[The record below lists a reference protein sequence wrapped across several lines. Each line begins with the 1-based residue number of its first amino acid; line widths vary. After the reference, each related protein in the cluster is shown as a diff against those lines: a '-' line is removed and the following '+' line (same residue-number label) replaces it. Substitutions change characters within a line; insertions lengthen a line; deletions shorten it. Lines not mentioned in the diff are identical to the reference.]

1 MVVLRIKR
9 ADEKNTTKK
18 VTLKKKCGEKRS
30 MSQIKLLAWTTWR
43 GKETAI

>member
-9 ADEKNTTKK
+9 ADERNITK

-30 MSQIKLLAWTTWR
+30 MSKIKLLAWTTWR